1 MTVTQKNRYI
11 GQLSPRQKFEKA
23 VRTPPKKKW
32 IKVKRIEDM
41 EYPNARL
48 IPIYKNE

>member
-23 VRTPPKKKW
+23 VRTPPQ
-32 IKVKRIEDM
+32 EMD
-41 EYPNARL
+41 
-48 IPIYKNE
+48 